1 MCWIYIY
8 IYIYMCGI
16 ESLNKTIL
24 KYNDDNDYK
33 TFQNYYIFLYKD
45 CINNIINII
54 NILNKKINKIL

>member
-1 MCWIYIY
+1 
-8 IYIYMCGI
+8 MCGI